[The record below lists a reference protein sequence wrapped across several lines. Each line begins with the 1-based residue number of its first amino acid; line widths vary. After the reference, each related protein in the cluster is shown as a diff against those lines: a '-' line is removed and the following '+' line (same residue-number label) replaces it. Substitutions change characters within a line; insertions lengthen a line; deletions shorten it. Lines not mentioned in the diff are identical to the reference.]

1 METASIKQY
10 VHRLETWAASAH
22 LSSTLPSFT
31 VIFKPFC
38 LQCCWPAGPL
48 RTLFSCP
55 LLISPAFFWLFF
67 PLAFLIPT
75 HESFKMLKL
84 GLQSWSMLNVQ
95 ELQGS
100 SCTVSTSWVFVC
112 KGIGTVA
119 GLKHLDRSQI
129 NSSVTHWSESKPL
142 GCQGAAWAKTNTLNL
157 SV

>member
-10 VHRLETWAASAH
+10 VHQLETWAASAH

-31 VIFKPFC
+31 VVFKPFC

-55 LLISPAFFWLFF
+55 LLISHLHSSDFFSSCFSYSKPW
-67 PLAFLIPT
+67 
-75 HESFKMLKL
+75 EFKMLKL
-84 GLQSWSMLNVQ
+84 GLQSWNMLNVQ

-100 SCTVSTSWVFVC
+100 SFTVSTSWVFVC
-112 KGIGTVA
+112 KGIGTAA
-119 GLKHLDRSQI
+119 GLKHLDQSQI

-142 GCQGAAWAKTNTLNL
+142 SCQGAAWAKTNTLNL